1 MRGCTTGALGAL
13 VYIHICQRNFI
24 KVIPFVCQHLNIQF
38 SAFHI
43 EYLEMASLLLKGGT
57 ALIHDADDH
66 VKALKT
72 DILIEGNKIAKIEPE
87 ISALPDVEVIDCT
100 DKIISPGFVDTHHH
114 VWQTQL
120 KGRHADQLL
129 LDYMVTGTYKP
140 TILLENNGSIL
151 ECLHI

>member
-1 MRGCTTGALGAL
+1 
-13 VYIHICQRNFI
+13 
-24 KVIPFVCQHLNIQF
+24 
-38 SAFHI
+38 
-43 EYLEMASLLLKGGT
+43 MASLLLKGGT
-57 ALIHDADDH
+57 ALIHDADDN

-129 LDYMVTGTYKP
+129 LDYIVTGTYKP
-140 TILLENNGSIL
+140 TILLENNCSIL
-151 ECLHI
+151 EYLHI

>member
-1 MRGCTTGALGAL
+1 
-13 VYIHICQRNFI
+13 
-24 KVIPFVCQHLNIQF
+24 
-38 SAFHI
+38 
-43 EYLEMASLLLKGGT
+43 MASLLLKGGT

-87 ISALPDVEVIDCT
+87 ILAPPNVEAIDCT

-129 LDYMVTGTYKP
+129 LDYMVTGTH
-140 TILLENNGSIL
+140 TNNPLKKQWS
-151 ECLHI
+151 